1 MTPPDHHATKKRHFD
16 VIILQLLSFIVVRE
30 VTLKENAVSK
40 LSALSRHE
48 ALVLERRHLR
58 AIGRSA
64 VVKTRPFSNKPRKP
78 GEEPKTDLPGV
89 AAPARKLKEIG
100 LRTV

>member
-1 MTPPDHHATKKRHFD
+1 LCNFYPSIF
-16 VIILQLLSFIVVRE
+16 VRE
-30 VTLKENAVSK
+30 VTPKENAVSK

-48 ALVLERRHLR
+48 SLVQERRLLR

-64 VVKTRPFSNKPRKP
+64 GTKSRPPFIKPQQPSEMPRN
-78 GEEPKTDLPGV
+78 EVAGV
-89 AAPARKLKEIG
+89 AAPSRRLKGID